1 MSHSEEYLADPGAP
15 GTEHGRGFG
24 SREAVAMKLQERARH
39 EAACTPRA
47 FGDVT
52 RLEQRGIE
60 AEHEQARHEAANRV
74 AHDGHQP
81 TQATAEEEMA
91 TTAASRSPSRHLAT
105 TVVDQVEEGSGPQT
119 KRLRDS
125 EEAASRATAV
135 KAAAARAAAQKE
147 KAEEEA
153 AAAAE
158 AEAVATKK
166 AEEEAAAVAA
176 AAAQAA
182 AAKKA
187 EAVAEAQRRAAEEAA
202 AARALAQAEEAR
214 KLKQEAARVMSREGT
229 LNRACM

>member
-1 MSHSEEYLADPGAP
+1 MCLCFMTQMSHSEEYLADPGAP

-81 TQATAEEEMA
+81 TRATAEEEMA
-91 TTAASRSPSRHLAT
+91 TA
-105 TVVDQVEEGSGPQT
+105 VVDQVEEGSGPQT

-214 KLKQEAARVMSREGT
+214 KLKQEVARVMSREGT